1 MRIALVLA
9 GCCAFLRL
17 SAQSAP
23 FSAIGAGINRY
34 GFALNFRHF
43 SGVKAGDLQHNP
55 VIDWGIELGNIQHP
69 REVALLNTTFQN
81 SGVYKLDKIN
91 YVWNLRPSVF
101 LRKVIYPRNDRKSL
115 GMNALLGGGIPIGFY
130 WPVYVTVL
138 QVDASGN
145 QYFQRVRYN
154 PEVHS
159 QSQISGRASF
169 ATGMGDA
176 RILPGL
182 SAQAGFEFAW
192 SSFRSEANIL
202 GFGLR
207 VEAFP
212 KKIPILYTNSL
223 NKSVFASFYLNFAFG
238 LGD

>member
-1 MRIALVLA
+1 MSRPI
-9 GCCAFLRL
+9 
-17 SAQSAP
+17 
-23 FSAIGAGINRY
+23 
-34 GFALNFRHF
+34 
-43 SGVKAGDLQHNP
+43 
-55 VIDWGIELGNIQHP
+55 IDWGIELGNIQHP

-115 GMNALLGGGIPIGFY
+115 GMNALLGGGLPIGIY

-182 SAQAGFEFAW
+182 SAQAGLEFGW

-207 VEAFP
+207 VEVFP
-212 KKIPILYTNSL
+212 RKIPILYTNSL